1 MEKLSIAIISAS
13 IGKTPKAVQSSFVFD
28 EARRLAIKGVNVHII
43 RSKIELESLSY
54 GLHFH
59 GIERKIDFRSIGLM
73 LRNLPIYPKIS
84 LLRNPAFI
92 YWENVYTSNVLKV
105 IESNGIDLI
114 HAHFAYMEGLVG
126 LLVKRR
132 TGKPLIVTVHGYDI
146 LVEPSTGYG
155 VRLSKRMD
163 YIVRSVLNEADAVI
177 AASNSTFKEA
187 SKIVNDADKIYLIP
201 NGVDLQKF
209 NPGLDGQQIR
219 KKYVLDRTYGYIV
232 LSLASHEPAY
242 GVEYLIRAIPLITR
256 KVKDVFFIVG
266 GDGSLRKYHEQLAHE
281 LGVIQNVLFTG
292 SIPRDKV
299 SAFYAISDVIAVP
312 LLHAGFSLV
321 VTESMASGK
330 PVVASEVGGIP
341 DQIIDKYNGLL
352 VKPRDAE
359 AIAEKILF
367 LYENPEIALEMG
379 RNGRKIAEEK
389 FNIEKRAERII
400 GLYKK
405 LCERTPKSS

>member
-1 MEKLSIAIISAS
+1 MDKLSIAIISAS
-13 IGKTPKAVQSSFVFD
+13 VGKTPEYIPSSFVFD
-28 EARRLAIKGVNVHII
+28 EAYRLAIKGINVHII
-43 RSKIELESLSY
+43 RNKIEKGSLSY
-54 GLHFH
+54 GIHFH
-59 GIERKIDFRSIGLM
+59 GIERKINFGTILLM
-73 LRNLPIYPKIS
+73 LRKLPLYSKIS
-84 LLRNPAFI
+84 FLSTR
-92 YWENVYTSNVLKV
+92 VYSSNVSKV

-114 HAHFAYMEGLVG
+114 HAHFAHYEGLVG
-126 LLVKRR
+126 LLTKRV

-146 LVEPSTGYG
+146 LVEPSVGYG

-163 YIVRSVLNEADAVI
+163 SIVRRVLNGADAVI
-177 AASNSTFKEA
+177 AASKSAFNEA
-187 SKIVNDADKIYLIP
+187 SKIVNDVDKIYLIP

-219 KKYVLDRTYGYIV
+219 KKYALDRKYRYII
-232 LSLASHEPAY
+232 LSLATHEPAY

-266 GDGSLRKYHEQLAHE
+266 GNGSLRKYHEQLAHE

-312 LLHAGFSLV
+312 LLQAGFSLV

-341 DQIIDKYNGLL
+341 DQIIDKYNGFL
-352 VKPRDAE
+352 VKPRNAE

-367 LYENPEIALEMG
+367 LYENPERALEMG

-389 FNIEKRAERII
+389 FNIEKRVERII
-400 GLYKK
+400 DLYKK